1 MTPEGKT
8 PDRKGPDRKGV
19 AEPRRPDPDALLAE
33 AKRAERGELR
43 VFLGMAPGVGKTF
56 AMLSSAQR
64 RRAEGLDVVVGVVE
78 THGRK
83 ETEALCEGLEILP
96 RRPFEYRARTL
107 LEFDL
112 DAALTRRPAL
122 LLVDEYAHSNAPG
135 SRHPKRWQDVEE
147 LLAAGV
153 NVWTTLNVQHLESLV
168 DVVWRITGVRVRET
182 VPDSAL
188 SNADEIEMI
197 DLTPDELRE
206 RMAAGKVYV
215 PETARLA
222 SDRFFKAEN
231 LTALREMALRRAA
244 KTVDEKLVSQM
255 RRQGIEGPWA
265 AGERILV
272 LVGGEPF
279 GDSLVRAGRRLSD
292 LMMDAPWTVLHVERP
307 NRPPRPGAALHTAAA
322 LKLAGQLGGSV
333 VTVTGDDLLET
344 VLQYASRNNIT
355 QIVIG
360 RSRPDRARALIGRSL
375 PHALLEHTHGAAL
388 HIITDAAGD
397 SGAPKPKLAASF
409 GVRRI
414 DWLGYAAAGGLV
426 AASGLIASVADR
438 YMANPNLAMIFLASV
453 LLTGAA
459 FGFGPALA
467 AAAAAALGY
476 NFFFIEPRMSFSIG
490 HLSDLITFGV
500 FFAVAVTTGL
510 LTGRVRDQGRIT
522 ARRAAVFASLLAA
535 SRRLSA
541 VSTRAEAAKALAEQ
555 VAAAA
560 GSSAIVL
567 LPESGEI
574 KTAAGSPELSVLD
587 ASAMTAARW
596 AWEKG
601 EPAGAGT
608 GTLPQIDWTFWPLQ
622 GLRARSGVAG
632 VSTHGAASG
641 GGGREGNAGE
651 DRVLLALLDQGAV
664 ALERAELAA
673 ATVEA
678 ETFRRSDQLRAAL
691 LNSISHDLRTPLS
704 TVLGAATTLLD
715 YGGTLRPE
723 VYRDLLESIGE
734 EAHRLN
740 RYVGDLLDMT
750 RLEGGALNPRMEW
763 TDVRD
768 VLVAAIERVER
779 RLGSRKLVRDFP
791 VELSLVKIDNGLLE
805 QAVVNILDN
814 AIAYSPDA
822 TDIEVAAYEDRSNVV
837 ISIEDD
843 GQGIPTEELERV
855 FDKFRRL
862 QQPSDRGKGVGL
874 GLSIS
879 KGFVEAMGGRI
890 AAASPIH
897 GDAVQGYRGT
907 RVLISLRK
915 ETPTHHQL
923 L

>member
-1 MTPEGKT
+1 MTPDGKT
-8 PDRKGPDRKGV
+8 PERKSLN
-19 AEPRRPDPDALLAE
+19 EPRRPDPDALLAE
-33 AKRAERGELR
+33 AKRAGRGELR

-56 AMLSSAQR
+56 AMLSAAQR
-64 RRAEGLDVVVGVVE
+64 RKAEGLDIVVGVVE

-83 ETEALCEGLEILP
+83 ETEALCDGLEILP
-96 RRPFEYRARTL
+96 RKPFDYRARTL

-244 KTVDEKLVSQM
+244 QTVDDKLVSQM

-307 NRPPRPGAALHTAAA
+307 NRPPRPGAPLHTAAA
-322 LKLAGQLGGSV
+322 LKLAEQLGGSV

-397 SGAPKPKLAASF
+397 AGAPKPKLATAF
-409 GVRRI
+409 GARRI
-414 DWLGYAAAGGLV
+414 AWRGYTAAAGLV
-426 AASGLIASVADR
+426 AAAGVTATVADH

-453 LLTGAA
+453 LVTGAA

-467 AAAAAALGY
+467 AAAAAALSY

-500 FFAVAVTTGL
+500 FFAVAVITGL
-510 LTGRVRDQGRIT
+510 LTGRVRDQSRYT

-541 VSTRAEAAKALAEQ
+541 VSTRNEAAQALAEQ
-555 VAAAA
+555 VGAAA
-560 GSSAIVL
+560 GGAALVL
-567 LPESGEI
+567 LPEEGEI
-574 KTAAGSPELSVLD
+574 KVAAGSPEIVALE

-632 VSTHGAASG
+632 VSAQSANLGANTG
-641 GGGREGNAGE
+641 AGE

-673 ATVEA
+673 ATVQA

-723 VYRDLLESIGE
+723 VYRDLLVSIGE

-750 RLEGGALNPRMEW
+750 RLEGGALNPRMDW

-779 RLGSRKLVRDFP
+779 RLGARKLVRDFP
-791 VELSLVKIDNGLLE
+791 AELSLVKIDTGLLE

-843 GQGIPTEELERV
+843 GQGIPTDELERV

-897 GDAVQGYRGT
+897 GDAAQGYRGT

>member
-1 MTPEGKT
+1 MTPDGKT
-8 PDRKGPDRKGV
+8 PERKNLN
-19 AEPRRPDPDALLAE
+19 EPRRPDPDALLAE

-56 AMLSSAQR
+56 AMLSAAQR
-64 RRAEGLDVVVGVVE
+64 RKAEGLDIVVGVVE

-96 RRPFEYRARTL
+96 RKPFDYRARTL

-197 DLTPDELRE
+197 DLTPHELRE

-244 KTVDEKLVSQM
+244 QTVDDKLVSQM

-279 GDSLVRAGRRLSD
+279 AGSLVRAGRRLSD
-292 LMMDAPWTVLHVERP
+292 LMMEAPWTVLHVERP
-307 NRPPRPGAALHTAAA
+307 NRPPRPDAALHTAAA

-360 RSRPDRARALIGRSL
+360 RSRPDRARALVGRSL

-397 SGAPKPKLAASF
+397 GAAPSKPKLSAAF
-409 GVRRI
+409 GGRRF
-414 DWLGYAAAGGLV
+414 DGLGYAAAASLV
-426 AASGLIASVADR
+426 AAAGLIATVADH
-438 YMANPNLAMIFLASV
+438 YMNNPNLAMIFLASV

-467 AAAAAALGY
+467 AATAAALSY

-510 LTGRVRDQGRIT
+510 LTGRVRDQSRNT

-541 VSTRAEAAKALAEQ
+541 VSTRDEAAQALAEQ

-560 GSSAIVL
+560 GGAAIVL
-567 LPESGEI
+567 LPEEDEI
-574 KTAAGSPELSVLD
+574 KVAAGSPELVALE

-601 EPAGAGT
+601 EAAGAGT

-632 VSTHGAASG
+632 VSAQSANLGSNTG
-641 GGGREGNAGE
+641 AGE

-673 ATVEA
+673 ATVQA

-715 YGGTLRPE
+715 YGETLRPE

-779 RLGSRKLVRDFP
+779 RLGARQLVRDFP
-791 VELSLVKIDNGLLE
+791 AELSLVKIDTGLLE

-822 TDIEVAAYEDRSNVV
+822 TDIEVAAYEDRGNVV

-843 GQGIPTEELERV
+843 GQGIPTAELERV

-862 QQPSDRGKGVGL
+862 QQSSDRGEGVGL

-897 GDAVQGYRGT
+897 GDAVKGYRGT